1 MASATAMVNSPDVF
15 QCFTSASLMGIW
27 ARAGTASARIS
38 NRLVF
43 IICLGTTIHIAERA
57 GRANGREA
65 EFRWE
70 LGVTPPSNRLVCASG
85 NESRLIEDE
94 SHRDTSVPFAVAQ
107 DVS

>member
-27 ARAGTASARIS
+27 ARAGAASARIS

-57 GRANGREA
+57 GRANGWEA
-65 EFRWE
+65 EF
-70 LGVTPPSNRLVCASG
+70 ASG
-85 NESRLIEDE
+85 LSGTRPSDDWPFADRSRLAGSNLAAHI
-94 SHRDTSVPFAVAQ
+94 RI
-107 DVS
+107 